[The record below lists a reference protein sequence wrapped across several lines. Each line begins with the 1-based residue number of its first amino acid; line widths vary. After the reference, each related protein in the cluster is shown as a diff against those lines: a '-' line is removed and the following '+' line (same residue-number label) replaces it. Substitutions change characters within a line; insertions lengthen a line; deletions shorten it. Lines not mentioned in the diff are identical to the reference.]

1 MSASE
6 KWNFW
11 VNQSGLV
18 ALFSQKKSLGLWPRS
33 RRRLVVASS
42 AERGVGGGTHHIPY
56 RGRPAHTVMVGHVV
70 GRGQSGGTGRV
81 FCEAKGFG
89 AWWVYKGREVFFSVE
104 DCPETTSLGPRSG
117 QWRGQK
123 LKAGNHI
130 FFDVLDGRWSE
141 GVGRHLFPQKP
152 TPFRQS
158 VANVF
163 NHSSGGLFTEH
174 AGT

>member
-18 ALFSQKKSLGLWPRS
+18 ALFSQKKKSG
-33 RRRLVVASS
+33 VVATFQ
-42 AERGVGGGTHHIPY
+42 ATPGGGFECGT
-56 RGRPAHTVMVGHVV
+56 RGWRRDSSHTLSRSACTYSDGWAQ
-70 GRGQSGGTGRV
+70 GGWGPSCGTGRV

-104 DCPETTSLGPRSG
+104 DRPETTSLGPRSG